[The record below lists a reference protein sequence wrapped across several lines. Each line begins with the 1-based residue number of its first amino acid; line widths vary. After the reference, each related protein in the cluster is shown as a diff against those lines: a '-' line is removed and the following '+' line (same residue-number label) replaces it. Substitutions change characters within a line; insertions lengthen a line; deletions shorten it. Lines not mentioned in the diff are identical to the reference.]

1 MAPVADN
8 LGLEVG
14 KLLGEMIVEGLGLVE
29 LVEGVEILALAFQ
42 ILGGLNEEETAI
54 PDVIGIQ
61 RLLRP

>member
-1 MAPVADN
+1 
-8 LGLEVG
+8 
-14 KLLGEMIVEGLGLVE
+14 MIVEGLGLVE